1 MEKRWGRI
9 YIPVME
15 TIKEFLSYPFMQR
28 ALFASIMVGVL
39 CPFVGN
45 FVILRRMSFFSDAIS
60 HSAFAGLAAGMLL
73 GIDLSLSS
81 LAISILIALF
91 IAFLS
96 EKTTLSHDTI
106 IGIAFSAAIAGG
118 MFVIGIIKGYRADVF
133 AFLFGDI
140 LTVNKT
146 DLSLI
151 IIVGMLTIAVFM
163 VFLKS
168 FLQIT
173 FNRDMA
179 QVEGINVRFFEY
191 LLFLIIALVI
201 TVSLKIIGII
211 LVTSLLI
218 VPSASA
224 KNIASNMR
232 QLFSLSCIFG
242 VVSGVSGL
250 IASIYLNTPSGPTIV
265 LVSIGIFLL
274 TMLKSLLIKGR
285 S

>member
-1 MEKRWGRI
+1 
-9 YIPVME
+9 ME

-28 ALFASIMVGVL
+28 ALLAAVMIGIL
-39 CPFVGN
+39 CPFIGN

-81 LAISILIALF
+81 LIVAILIALF

-106 IGIAFSAAIAGG
+106 IGIAFSAAIAAGILIIG
-118 MFVIGIIKGYRADVF
+118 MLKGYRADIF
-133 AFLFGDI
+133 TFLFGDI
-140 LTVNKT
+140 LAITKT
-146 DLSLI
+146 DLFLI
-151 IIVGMLTIAVFM
+151 FITSILTITILLL
-163 VFLKS
+163 FLKA

-173 FNRDMA
+173 FNRDLA
-179 QVEGINVRFFEY
+179 QVEGINVRLFEY
-191 LLFLIIALVI
+191 LLFLIIAVVI
-201 TVSLKIIGII
+201 TMSLKIIGII

-218 VPSASA
+218 VPSAAA
-224 KNIASNMR
+224 KNIASNMK

-242 VVSGVSGL
+242 VASGISGL
-250 IASIYLNTPSGPTIV
+250 IASVYLNTPSGPTIV
-265 LVSIGIFLL
+265 LVSVGIFFL
-274 TMLKSLLIKGR
+274 TMLWTGLTRR